1 MCNSHYVKLG
11 KNNFSII
18 QNLQKIDFEDSRSAK
33 STTLT
38 QLEALNFYSCEF
50 LYFSKAKMYQK
61 TKFRAPKVAKTA
73 ALELL
78 DSAKKIFTQNSSDR
92 KILKFPHLVSFT
104 V

>member
-38 QLEALNFYSCEF
+38 QLEALNFDSFEF
-50 LYFSKAKMYQK
+50 LHFLKADFHQINQ
-61 TKFRAPKVAKTA
+61 F
-73 ALELL
+73 
-78 DSAKKIFTQNSSDR
+78 QNS
-92 KILKFPHLVSFT
+92 LKNYKKQQFQNF
-104 V
+104 